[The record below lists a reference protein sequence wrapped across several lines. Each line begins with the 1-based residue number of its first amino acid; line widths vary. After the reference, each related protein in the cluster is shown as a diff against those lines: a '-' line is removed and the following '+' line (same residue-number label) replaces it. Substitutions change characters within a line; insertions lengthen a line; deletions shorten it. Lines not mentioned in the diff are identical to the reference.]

1 MKVRP
6 LDDNGDFVPVYSL
19 TQMVSG
25 AEAVKQAVEMRLRF
39 YHGEWW
45 EDEDI
50 GFEIPDFLVENIR
63 SGEIDLVSKYIS
75 QYIASTQDVQ
85 SVDDTL
91 SVYSDHIL
99 QFACVITTTSGE
111 EEEVEVDVDGLL

>member
-25 AEAVKQAVEMRLRF
+25 AEAVKQVVEMRLRC

-91 SVYSDHIL
+91 SVYSDHTL
-99 QFACVITTTSGE
+99 QFACVITATDGE
-111 EEEVEVDVDGLL
+111 EEEVEVDIDGLL